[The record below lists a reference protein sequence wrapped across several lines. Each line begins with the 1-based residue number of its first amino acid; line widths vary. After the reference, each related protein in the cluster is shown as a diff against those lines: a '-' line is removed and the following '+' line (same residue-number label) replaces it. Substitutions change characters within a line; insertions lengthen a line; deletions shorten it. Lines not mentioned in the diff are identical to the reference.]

1 MVSFN
6 WCYLYK
12 THDISLLLNN
22 LEKQGFDM
30 KHYNDLIEYN
40 VYAVQHRYE
49 AYNSISESINREQ
62 TIRRVSEI
70 VIKVEKM
77 LQDSEKS

>member
-1 MVSFN
+1 
-6 WCYLYK
+6 
-12 THDISLLLNN
+12 
-22 LEKQGFDM
+22 M